1 MKNKKAISSLL
12 ALFSANLLFAQSA
25 LPVEDTDKEA
35 GRVVNLAYQ
44 KMDLKQT
51 TGSVSVV
58 NPDEVLKYDSRQ
70 DVQSALQNK
79 ITGLTGVNLHGMGD
93 VVYVV
98 DGVVKDIEYL
108 NLLEIEQIT
117 VLKDAVSRV
126 LYGADA
132 DTGVVLITTKK
143 GDFGKNKMKFNA
155 EYGLQKAIA
164 YPKYLDAASYMEVY
178 NRAYLNDGGP

>member
-12 ALFSANLLFAQSA
+12 ALFSANLLFAQSV

-35 GRVVNLAYQ
+35 GKVVNLAYQ

-58 NPDEVLKYDSRQ
+58 NPDDVLKYDSRQ

-93 VVYVV
+93 VIY
-98 DGVVKDIEYL
+98 
-108 NLLEIEQIT
+108 
-117 VLKDAVSRV
+117 AVSYTHLTLPTILRV
-126 LYGADA
+126 
-132 DTGVVLITTKK
+132 
-143 GDFGKNKMKFNA
+143 
-155 EYGLQKAIA
+155 
-164 YPKYLDAASYMEVY
+164 
-178 NRAYLNDGGP
+178 

>member
-79 ITGLTGVNLHGMGD
+79 ITGLTGVNLHGMGN
-93 VVYVV
+93 VIYVV
-98 DGVVKDIEYL
+98 D
-108 NLLEIEQIT
+108 
-117 VLKDAVSRV
+117 R
-126 LYGADA
+126 
-132 DTGVVLITTKK
+132 
-143 GDFGKNKMKFNA
+143 
-155 EYGLQKAIA
+155 
-164 YPKYLDAASYMEVY
+164 
-178 NRAYLNDGGP
+178 

>member
-12 ALFSANLLFAQSA
+12 ALFSANLLFAQSV

-35 GRVVNLAYQ
+35 GKVVNLAYQ

-58 NPDEVLKYDSRQ
+58 NPDDVLKYDSRQ

-93 VVYVV
+93 VIYVV

-117 VLKDAVSRV
+117 VLKDAVSRI
-126 LYGADA
+126 LYGGDA

-143 GDFGKNKMKFNA
+143 
-155 EYGLQKAIA
+155 
-164 YPKYLDAASYMEVY
+164 
-178 NRAYLNDGGP
+178 

>member
-1 MKNKKAISSLL
+1 M
-12 ALFSANLLFAQSA
+12 
-25 LPVEDTDKEA
+25 
-35 GRVVNLAYQ
+35 VNLAYQ
-44 KMDLKQT
+44 KMDLNQT

-70 DVQSALQNK
+70 DVKSALQNK

-93 VVYVV
+93 VIYVV
-98 DGVVKDIEYL
+98 DGVVKDIDYL

-143 GDFGKNKMKFNA
+143 GDFGKNRMKFNA
-155 EYGLQKAIA
+155 EYGLQQAIA

-178 NRAYLNDGGP
+178 NRAYLNDGGSADALPYSSQLINNTRNRVDPFLYPDVDYYGDSFVKI

>member
-1 MKNKKAISSLL
+1 MKNRKAISSLL
-12 ALFSANLLFAQSA
+12 ALFSANLLFAQNT
-25 LPVEDTDKEA
+25 LPVEDTDNKEA

-44 KMDLKQT
+44 KMDLNQT

-79 ITGLTGVNLHGMGD
+79 ITGLTGVNLHGMGN
-93 VVYVV
+93 VIYVV
-98 DGVVKDIEYL
+98 DGVVKDITYL

-155 EYGLQKAIA
+155 EYGMQPEKTHQNFFNSI
-164 YPKYLDAASYMEVY
+164 
-178 NRAYLNDGGP
+178 